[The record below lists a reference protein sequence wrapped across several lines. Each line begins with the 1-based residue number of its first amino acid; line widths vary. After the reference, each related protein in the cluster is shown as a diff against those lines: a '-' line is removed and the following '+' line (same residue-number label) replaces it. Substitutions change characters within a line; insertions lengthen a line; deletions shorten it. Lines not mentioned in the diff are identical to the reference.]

1 MAALVIRN
9 VAFFGMVGF
18 AILEVL
24 FIVGEYWA
32 DPGGVEAIVGSIGV
46 IGTILGVS
54 LWALLSPH
62 TARYY
67 LWGTVVVIAL
77 VSLWWALAPRFVM
90 DVMDERGPLVP
101 VAAIIAAVPIVF
113 WGRRDWLYTRRAG
126 VALILVAVLPIAGVA
141 ASPEDVA
148 RGVLGAVAIMTGPY
162 AVGGLLYVV
171 ADRWHT
177 LFPYEVAPASTR
189 SSRMGVWTANQGASM
204 SASTVGSTHNRG
216 RDGTPGAMSGM

>member
-1 MAALVIRN
+1 MAAIVVRN

-54 LWALLSPH
+54 LWALLSPQ

-67 LWGTVVVIAL
+67 LWVTVAIIAAI
-77 VSLWWALAPRFVM
+77 SLWWALAPRFMM

-113 WGRRDWLYTRRAG
+113 WGCRDWTYTRRAG
-126 VALILVAVLPIAGVA
+126 VALVLVALLPIAGVA

-162 AVGGLLYVV
+162 ALGGLLYVV
-171 ADRWHT
+171 ADWLNRHFPAEKLPPHT
-177 LFPYEVAPASTR
+177 PAAST
-189 SSRMGVWTANQGASM
+189 MT
-204 SASTVGSTHNRG
+204 THERV
-216 RDGTPGAMSGM
+216 

>member
-1 MAALVIRN
+1 MAAIVLRN
-9 VAFFGMVGF
+9 VAFFVMVGF

-46 IGTILGVS
+46 IGTILAVS
-54 LWALLSPH
+54 LWVLLSPQ
-62 TARYY
+62 TARFY
-67 LWGTVVVIAL
+67 LWATVGVIAA
-77 VSLWWALAPRFVM
+77 VSVWWALAPRFVM

-113 WGRRDWLYTRRAG
+113 WGRREWTYTRRAG
-126 VALILVAVLPIAGVA
+126 VALVLVAVLPIAGVA

-162 AVGGLLYVV
+162 ALGGLLYVV
-171 ADRWHT
+171 ADWLNARFPLASSSITEPHRDSMETASSAAMRVVDSST
-177 LFPYEVAPASTR
+177 LRNER
-189 SSRMGVWTANQGASM
+189 
-204 SASTVGSTHNRG
+204 
-216 RDGTPGAMSGM
+216 

>member
-1 MAALVIRN
+1 MAAIVVRN

-24 FIVGEYWA
+24 FTVGEYWA
-32 DPGGVEAIVGSIGV
+32 DPGGVQAIVGSIGV

-54 LWALLSPH
+54 VWALLSPQ

-67 LWGTVVVIAL
+67 LWVTVAIIAA

-113 WGRRDWLYTRRAG
+113 WGRREWMYTRRAG
-126 VALILVAVLPIAGVA
+126 VALVLVALLPIAGVA

-162 AVGGLLYVV
+162 AVGGLIYVV
-171 ADRWHT
+171 ADWLNRH
-177 LFPYEVAPASTR
+177 FPTAASARPNADTRVAEPVRAEVQP
-189 SSRMGVWTANQGASM
+189 
-204 SASTVGSTHNRG
+204 
-216 RDGTPGAMSGM
+216 

>member
-1 MAALVIRN
+1 MAAIVVRN
-9 VAFFGMVGF
+9 VAFFVMAGF

-32 DPGGVEAIVGSIGV
+32 DPGGIEAIVGSIGV

-54 LWALLSPH
+54 LWALLSPQ

-67 LWGTVVVIAL
+67 LWVTVAIIAA

-113 WGRRDWLYTRRAG
+113 WGRIEWTYTRRAG
-126 VALILVAVLPIAGVA
+126 VALVLVALLPIAGVA

-171 ADRWHT
+171 ADWLNRH
-177 LFPYEVAPASTR
+177 FPAEKLPATAPAPSTKAAR
-189 SSRMGVWTANQGASM
+189 EHV
-204 SASTVGSTHNRG
+204 
-216 RDGTPGAMSGM
+216 

>member
-1 MAALVIRN
+1 MAAIVVRN

-32 DPGGVEAIVGSIGV
+32 DPGGIAAIVGSIGV

-54 LWALLSPH
+54 LWAWLSPQ

-67 LWGTVVVIAL
+67 LWGTVIVIAL

-113 WGRRDWLYTRRAG
+113 WGCREWTYTRRAG
-126 VALILVAVLPIAGVA
+126 VALILVALLPIAGVA

-162 AVGGLLYVV
+162 AVGGLVYVV
-171 ADRWHT
+171 ADWLNRH
-177 LFPYEVAPASTR
+177 FPAEKLESHATSGSGTTTR
-189 SSRMGVWTANQGASM
+189 ERV
-204 SASTVGSTHNRG
+204 
-216 RDGTPGAMSGM
+216 

>member
-1 MAALVIRN
+1 MAAIVVRN

-54 LWALLSPH
+54 LWALLSPQ

-67 LWGTVVVIAL
+67 LWVTVAIIAAI
-77 VSLWWALAPRFVM
+77 SLWWALAPRFVM

-113 WGRRDWLYTRRAG
+113 WGCRDWTYTRRAG
-126 VALILVAVLPIAGVA
+126 VALVLVALLPIAGVA

-171 ADRWHT
+171 ADWLNRH
-177 LFPYEVAPASTR
+177 FPAEKLPSHAPATSTMTSHQR
-189 SSRMGVWTANQGASM
+189 V
-204 SASTVGSTHNRG
+204 
-216 RDGTPGAMSGM
+216 

>member
-1 MAALVIRN
+1 MAAIVVRN
-9 VAFFGMVGF
+9 IAFFGMLGF
-18 AILEVL
+18 ALLEVL

-67 LWGTVVVIAL
+67 LWVTVGIIAAI
-77 VSLWWALAPRFVM
+77 SLWWALAPRLVM

-101 VAAIIAAVPIVF
+101 VAAIIAAVPMVF
-113 WGRRDWLYTRRAG
+113 WGCRDWVFTRQAG
-126 VALILVAVLPIAGVA
+126 VALVLVALLPIAGVA

-148 RGVLGAVAIMTGPY
+148 RGVLGAVAIMTVPY
-162 AVGGLLYVV
+162 TVGGLLYVV
-171 ADRWHT
+171 ADWLNRH
-177 LFPYEVAPASTR
+177 FPAEKLPESTR
-189 SSRMGVWTANQGASM
+189 DNSVTRIVPLL
-204 SASTVGSTHNRG
+204 
-216 RDGTPGAMSGM
+216 PG

>member
-1 MAALVIRN
+1 MAAIVVRN
-9 VAFFGMVGF
+9 VAFFVMVGF

-32 DPGGVEAIVGSIGV
+32 DPGGIEAVIGSIGI
-46 IGTILGVS
+46 IGTILAVS
-54 LWALLSPH
+54 LWALLSPQ

-67 LWGTVVVIAL
+67 LWVTVGIIAA

-101 VAAIIAAVPIVF
+101 VAAIIAAVPLVF
-113 WGRRDWLYTRRAG
+113 WGRSEWTYTRRAG
-126 VALILVAVLPIAGVA
+126 VALVLVAVLPIAGVA

-162 AVGGLLYVV
+162 IAGGLLYVV
-171 ADRWHT
+171 ADWLNRH
-177 LFPYEVAPASTR
+177 FPAEKLPQPTRTASAFR
-189 SSRMGVWTANQGASM
+189 SNC
-204 SASTVGSTHNRG
+204 NL
-216 RDGTPGAMSGM
+216 